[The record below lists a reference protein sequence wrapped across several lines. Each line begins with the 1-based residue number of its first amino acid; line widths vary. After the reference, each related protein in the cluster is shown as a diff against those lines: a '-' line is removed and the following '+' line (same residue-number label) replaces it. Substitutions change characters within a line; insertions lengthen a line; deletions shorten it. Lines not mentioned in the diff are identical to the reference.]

1 MVRIKVL
8 QDHLPSVQVIW
19 SILLQ
24 LILISVVFLLVL
36 IYDLLKDRRIDN
48 VTINQISPSSL
59 YKTNSFH
66 MLPAWVCSGMDHS
79 RLQNVV
85 RNISGI
91 LRLSLVRHVFVLS
104 KSIC

>member
-8 QDHLPSVQVIW
+8 QGHLPSAQVIW

-48 VTINQISPSSL
+48 VTINQISPFSYMKQIVACVGLFRNGSQQMS
-59 YKTNSFH
+59 KCGKKHQWHTEAEPRAPCF
-66 MLPAWVCSGMDHS
+66 CS
-79 RLQNVV
+79 
-85 RNISGI
+85 
-91 LRLSLVRHVFVLS
+91 
-104 KSIC
+104 

>member
-8 QDHLPSVQVIW
+8 QGHLPSAQVIW

-48 VTINQISPSSL
+48 VTINQISPFS
-59 YKTNSFH
+59 YMKQI
-66 MLPAWVCSGMDHS
+66 V
-79 RLQNVV
+79 
-85 RNISGI
+85 
-91 LRLSLVRHVFVLS
+91 
-104 KSIC
+104 SICCLRGSVQEWITADFKMW